1 MQEAPVLRP
10 LSVGDIIDR
19 VLRLIRANALL
30 FIGIALIP
38 DLIIEVLQRV
48 AGLNQTFDLNELG
61 TTLSSSGGTSVVPRQ
76 LRAVDPVVAAT
87 VVIVGIGISI
97 VQAGALI
104 DAIGQRYLGRPITVG
119 EAYRRGLRAA
129 PRLLLSGLAVIAA
142 FVVVFVV
149 FAVALAVFNSSALVA
164 VAVVLGVLALLVVFP
179 WAVLSLAVVGPALVL
194 EGLGPIAAIRRSLH
208 LMDKARLRALG
219 LYILMGFIASLLGLV
234 FTVIFLASFVAE
246 PTVRSVL
253 QTIANVA
260 TATISG
266 PLIYGALVLLYYDL
280 RVRKEAFDL
289 QLAAEALPRE
299 G

>member
-87 VVIVGIGISI
+87 VAIVGIGISI

-266 PLIYGALVLLYYDL
+266 PLIYGAIVLLYYDL

>member
-87 VVIVGIGISI
+87 VVIVSIGISI
-97 VQAGALI
+97 VQAGTLI
-104 DAIGQRYLGRPITVG
+104 DAIGQRYLGRPITVR

>member
-38 DLIIEVLQRV
+38 DLIVEILQRV
-48 AGLNQTFDLNELG
+48 AGLNQSFDLNELG
-61 TTLSSSGGTSVVPRQ
+61 TAIGSSGATSVVPRQ
-76 LRAVDPVVAAT
+76 LRAVDPVIAVT
-87 VVIVGIGISI
+87 VVIVSIGISI

-104 DAIGQRYLGRPITVG
+104 EAIGQRYLGRPITVG
-119 EAYRRGLRAA
+119 EAYRSGLRAA
-129 PRLLLSGLAVIAA
+129 PRLLLSGIAVVAIA
-142 FVVVFVV
+142 VVVFLG
-149 FAVALAVFNSSALVA
+149 FAVALAIFNSSASAVVA
-164 VAVVLGVLALLVVFP
+164 VILGVLAVLFVFP

-194 EGLGPIAAIRRSLH
+194 EHLGPIGAIRRSFH
-208 LMDKARLRALG
+208 LMDRSRLRALG

-266 PLIYGALVLLYYDL
+266 PLVYGALVLLYYDL

-299 G
+299 S